1 MKDFFN
7 FSSFI
12 AFLDIAIVTT
22 LLYWLMI
29 LIKGTRAAK
38 MAWGIGI
45 IVVLYFASERAEL
58 LTLHWILEY
67 FLGSIIILI
76 IVVFQQDIR
85 RGLMHM
91 GRTFSK
97 KGAVIE
103 SQSIAEITAALTA
116 MSKVRMGALI
126 AIERGVELAEIV
138 ESGVELDAKI
148 SKELLLSIFNPDA
161 PLHDGAVI
169 IKGEKAIMA
178 GAILPLTDKELSTAF
193 GTRHR
198 AAVGIS
204 EESDS
209 VVLVVS
215 EKSGEISFVTGGV
228 LEQNV
233 SMDEILRRLRELHP
247 EQSDKKRGFF
257 RAVR

>member
-1 MKDFFN
+1 MKDFLS

-12 AFLDIAIVTT
+12 ALLDIAIVAI
-22 LLYWLMI
+22 LLYWLMV

-38 MAWGIGI
+38 MAWGIGV

-76 IVVFQQDIR
+76 IVIFQQDIR

-97 KGAVIE
+97 KGAIIE
-103 SQSIAEITAALTA
+103 SETLEEITAALTA

-126 AIERGVELAEIV
+126 AIERDVELADIV
-138 ESGVELDAKI
+138 ESGVELNAKI

-169 IKGEKAIMA
+169 VKGEKAVTA
-178 GAILPLTDKELSTAF
+178 GAILPLTDKELSTTL

-198 AAVGIS
+198 AAVGLS

-209 VVLVVS
+209 MVLVVS
-215 EKSGEISFVTGGV
+215 EKTGDISFVTGGV

-233 SMDEILRRLRELHP
+233 GPEEILRRLKELQP
-247 EQSDKKRGFF
+247 GEAEKKRGFF
-257 RAVR
+257 RTAK

>member
-1 MKDFFN
+1 M
-7 FSSFI
+7 
-12 AFLDIAIVTT
+12 
-22 LLYWLMI
+22 
-29 LIKGTRAAK
+29 
-38 MAWGIGI
+38 GIGV

-76 IVVFQQDIR
+76 IVIFQQDIR

-97 KGAVIE
+97 KGAIIE
-103 SQSIAEITAALTA
+103 SESLREITAALTA

-126 AIERGVELAEIV
+126 AIERDVELADIV

-148 SKELLLSIFNPDA
+148 TKELLLSIFNPDA

-169 IKGEKAIMA
+169 VRGEKAVTA
-178 GAILPLTDKELSTAF
+178 GVILPLTDKELPTAL

-198 AAVGIS
+198 AAVGLS

-215 EKSGEISFVTGGV
+215 EKSGDISFVSGGL
-228 LEQNV
+228 LEQKV
-233 SMDEILRRLRELHP
+233 GPDEILKRLKELQP
-247 EQSDKKRGFF
+247 AEAEKKRGFF
-257 RAVR
+257 RMSR